1 MVRIGATPEQLTELK
16 SVFDRQSEA
25 VEQLQGTV
33 TSRLGAVDWQGP
45 AHDRFVQRWEGEF
58 KAALRRLQAELQSAG
73 REAHE
78 TGQRIRAAGS

>member
-16 SVFDRQSEA
+16 SVFDRQSDA
-25 VEQLQGTV
+25 VEQLTSTV
-33 TSRLGAVDWQGP
+33 TSKLNAVDWQGP
-45 AHDRFVQRWEGEF
+45 ARDRFVQMWEGEF
-58 KAALRRLQAELQSAG
+58 KTALRRLQSELQAAG